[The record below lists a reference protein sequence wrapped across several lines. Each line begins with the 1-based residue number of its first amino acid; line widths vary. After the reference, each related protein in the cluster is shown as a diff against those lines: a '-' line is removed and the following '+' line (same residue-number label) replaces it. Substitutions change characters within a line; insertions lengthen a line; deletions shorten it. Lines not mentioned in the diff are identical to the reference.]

1 MFLITNKCDSLS
13 ITGREYFLIMQ
24 IVDKMKKLFLFL
36 IFSVMPFV
44 AGAQIK
50 FAYFS
55 YDEALKSMPEY
66 AAVMS
71 KMDGLRQQYDAETK
85 RVEQEFNVKYEAFLE
100 GQKDF
105 APIILQKRQTEL
117 QELMQK
123 NIDFRAKAAELLKQA
138 EEKEMISVRKKITD
152 VLTIISRDRGYAFV
166 INTDNNACP
175 YVDNNMGDDIN
186 NLVKGVLNSAN

>member
-1 MFLITNKCDSLS
+1 
-13 ITGREYFLIMQ
+13 
-24 IVDKMKKLFLFL
+24 MKKLFLFL
-36 IFSVMPFV
+36 ILSVFPFI
-44 AGAQIK
+44 ADAQIK

-71 KMDGLRQQYDAETK
+71 DMDKLRTQYDAETK
-85 RVEQEFNVKYEAFLE
+85 RVEEEFNRKYEAFLE

-123 NIDFRAKAAELLKQA
+123 NIDFRAKAARLLEEA
-138 EEKEMISVRKKITD
+138 EEQAMKSVHKKISD
-152 VLTIISRDRGYAFV
+152 VLAIIGKDRGYAIV

-175 YVDNNMGDDIN
+175 YIDNAMGEDIN
-186 NLVKGVLNSAN
+186 SLVKNVLNGAK